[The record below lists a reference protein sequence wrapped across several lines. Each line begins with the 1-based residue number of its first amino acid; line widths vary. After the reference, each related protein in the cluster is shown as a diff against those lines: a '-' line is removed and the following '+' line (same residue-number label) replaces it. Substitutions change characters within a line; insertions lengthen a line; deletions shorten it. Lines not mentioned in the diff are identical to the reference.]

1 MNKDNAKDMLPLV
14 QALAEGKVL
23 QVNEGDAICPS
34 WVDRENH
41 QFSLPPNDY
50 RIKPSP
56 SYRPWTF
63 EEVPVG
69 VVVATED
76 GGGRYVI
83 TAVEDGDDDYV
94 CVFLGQRDEVDT
106 EELLANYVML
116 DGKPCGVA
124 V

>member
-1 MNKDNAKDMLPLV
+1 MNKDNAKDYLPLV
-14 QALAEGKVL
+14 QALAEGETIEFRDCQGFWSGNP
-23 QVNEGDAICPS
+23 QVNFNAPAC
-34 WVDRENH
+34 R
-41 QFSLPPNDY
+41 Y

-56 SYRPWTF
+56 SCRPWTF

-69 VVVATED
+69 AVVATER

-83 TAVEDGDDDYV
+83 TAAEERDNEGYV
-94 CVFLGQRDEVDT
+94 SISLGQRDEVDT
-106 EELLANYVML
+106 EELLANYVLL